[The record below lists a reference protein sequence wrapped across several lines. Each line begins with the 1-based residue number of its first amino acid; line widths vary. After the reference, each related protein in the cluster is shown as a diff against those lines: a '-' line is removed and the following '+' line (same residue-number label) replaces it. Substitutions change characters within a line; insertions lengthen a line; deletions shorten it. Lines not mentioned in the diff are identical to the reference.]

1 MTAKRKNRNA
11 RFGRSGGTQPVRSIV
26 TIPTPGEPDTSKVRG
41 LYAGGDG
48 LVKPLQPPANP
59 AHHDCALGLP
69 INQQGRTTEAS
80 IQRQGS
86 RRKS

>member
-41 LYAGGDG
+41 FYAEG
-48 LVKPLQPPANP
+48 VVWSRVVTHRAET
-59 AHHDCALGLP
+59 AL
-69 INQQGRTTEAS
+69 
-80 IQRQGS
+80 
-86 RRKS
+86 